1 MIDAMVDFSIR
12 SILDTGNY
20 LGLRGGME
28 FVVISFVLYKYI
40 NNLNVLID
48 ITVVKIKEIY
58 RRNYYT
64 RFTNQIFQ

>member
-28 FVVISFVLYKYI
+28 FVVISFVL
-40 NNLNVLID
+40 
-48 ITVVKIKEIY
+48 EIY
-58 RRNYYT
+58 
-64 RFTNQIFQ
+64 